1 MNEDDERGDA
11 APQTPKSTNERNE
24 VPSAAPVDSPHSLGS
39 EPDDVAPSEADTTAA
54 DAKRDKRSRTKMLK
68 RLLDEFGIDEAMSA
82 DLVRHLNDLLPP
94 QHRMSTGKD
103 VADRL
108 ADMFESDN
116 KAPVD
121 LLFTTSGKTPLDVTD
136 TERSIR
142 DNSRLEKLLDDEEGL
157 YRALIA
163 NERVRAGLARWVA
176 EHDAIRRIISTEL
189 ERRHTLAEQW
199 RYLLPK
205 FVLPVF
211 SVLHAAGATRDE
223 LRVGGPLLKSI
234 VDLIVAHRTGKVDA
248 ETLYAAA
255 EQTEQQ
261 FEEILL
267 NDLVAKGPDEGPVP
281 ESGVSSPEKF
291 GVAIERLRAGNVQD
305 IKIEDRMFLTSDMV
319 KYHVRLM
326 QDWSLGIDS
335 QGRPVF
341 RSIDHLTAVMRHLTQ
356 QHGLTLPKFDDCKTP
371 HISGFL
377 NFGSLG
383 FPKAVTKDT

>member
-1 MNEDDERGDA
+1 MSEDDERADA
-11 APQTPKSTNERNE
+11 APQTPKSSNERNE
-24 VPSAAPVDSPHSLGS
+24 GHSAAPVDSSHSLVS
-39 EPDDVAPSEADTTAA
+39 EPDDVAPPEADTTAA

-68 RLLDEFGIDEAMSA
+68 RLLEEFGIDEAMSA
-82 DLVRHLNDLLPP
+82 DLVRELNDLLPP

-108 ADMFESDN
+108 ADMLESDN
-116 KAPVD
+116 KAPAD

-136 TERSIR
+136 TERSFR
-142 DNSRLEKLLDDEEGL
+142 DNSRLEKLLDDDEGL

-163 NERVRAGLARWVA
+163 NERVRAGLARWIA

-234 VDLIVAHRTGKVDA
+234 VDLIVVHRAGKVDA

-255 EQTEQQ
+255 ERTEQQ

-267 NDLVAKGPDEGPVP
+267 NDLVAGGPKEGTEP
-281 ESGVSSPEKF
+281 EDRNHGSEKF
-291 GVAIERLRAGNVQD
+291 EVAIERLQSADSQD
-305 IKIEDRMFLTSDMV
+305 IKNDNRGFLTSDV
-319 KYHVRLM
+319 VEYIIRIM
-326 QDWSLGIDS
+326 QDWSLGVDS

-341 RSIDHLTAVMRHLTQ
+341 RSIDHLTAVIRHLNKDY
-356 QHGLTLPKFDDCKTP
+356 GLTLPAFDDITTP
-371 HISGFL
+371 NIRSFL
-377 NFGSLG
+377 TLENLRFSNLL
-383 FPKAVTKDT
+383 PK